1 MSKWAL
7 VKLGDV
13 FISIKNGAS
22 IKQGDIKGLGYPIT
36 RIETIA
42 LGNVNRLKMGY
53 AEIYDITEY
62 SNDILEDGDILMSH
76 INSVKHLGKTALYE
90 KEDNEIII
98 HGMNLLRLRPNK
110 ELLLS
115 KYGKY
120 FFESCF
126 FKNQLP
132 RITKNSVNQSSFN
145 VSALEDLR
153 IILPTLDIQK
163 KIATALD
170 TANTLIEKRKE
181 QIEKLD
187 LLIKSQFI
195 EMFGDPVTNPKGWE
209 RTPMGK
215 YIALLT
221 DFSANGSYEYLD
233 SNIVMSNEPGYALMV
248 RTTDLEKNDFEKDV
262 KYIDIK
268 AYEILKKSKLF
279 GNEIIINKIG
289 SAGKVYIMP
298 VIGKPASLGRNA
310 FMIRYKSDIN
320 IKFIYYLLVS
330 RYGER
335 EIQKHIRGAVTKTIT
350 KEAVKSIQIL
360 CPPLYLQT
368 QFAEF
373 VEKVEAQ
380 KTLLQKSL
388 ADMEQN
394 YQSLLQKCFKGEI
407 F

>member
-1 MSKWAL
+1 MSKWESLQLNKIAGL
-7 VKLGDV
+7 VMGQSPSSDSYNTEGEGMPFFQGKSDFGKVNPKIRMYCKSPKKLAH
-13 FISIKNGAS
+13 K
-22 IKQGDIKGLGYPIT
+22 
-36 RIETIA
+36 
-42 LGNVNRLKMGY
+42 
-53 AEIYDITEY
+53 
-62 SNDILEDGDILMSH
+62 NDILLSVRAPVGDVNIAEGTCCIGRGLAAISGQ
-76 INSVKHLGKTALYE
+76 KE
-90 KEDNEIII
+90 KSYSKYIYYY
-98 HGMNLLRLRPNK
+98 LLWKKK
-110 ELLLS
+110 ELENIGVGS
-115 KYGKY
+115 TFKAIGKKDI
-120 FFESCF
+120 E
-126 FKNQLP
+126 KILIPLP
-132 RITKNSVNQSSFN
+132 
-145 VSALEDLR
+145 
-153 IILPTLDIQK
+153 PLDIQK
-163 KIATALD
+163 KIAAALD
-170 TANTLIEKRKE
+170 TANALIEKRKE

>member
-1 MSKWAL
+1 
-7 VKLGDV
+7 
-13 FISIKNGAS
+13 
-22 IKQGDIKGLGYPIT
+22 
-36 RIETIA
+36 
-42 LGNVNRLKMGY
+42 MG
-53 AEIYDITEY
+53 
-62 SNDILEDGDILMSH
+62 
-76 INSVKHLGKTALYE
+76 
-90 KEDNEIII
+90 
-98 HGMNLLRLRPNK
+98 
-110 ELLLS
+110 
-115 KYGKY
+115 
-120 FFESCF
+120 
-126 FKNQLP
+126 
-132 RITKNSVNQSSFN
+132 KNS
-145 VSALEDLR
+145 
-153 IILPTLDIQK
+153 
-163 KIATALD
+163 
-170 TANTLIEKRKE
+170 
-181 QIEKLD
+181 
-187 LLIKSQFI
+187 
-195 EMFGDPVTNPKGWE
+195 
-209 RTPMGK
+209 
-215 YIALLT
+215 IALLT